1 MTVTLE
7 ISTEIE
13 AVLSAKAELFGLALP
28 DYVFSLC
35 EAAADDYYSLSLEEI
50 STVQER
56 IADREA
62 GNEGILLED
71 LRIEVLAKRE
81 ARANPLAAGN
91 FP

>member
-7 ISTEIE
+7 IPAEIE
-13 AVLSAKAELFGLALP
+13 SVLSAKAELFGLALP
-28 DYVFSLC
+28 EYIFSLC

-62 GNEGILLED
+62 GDKGILLED
-71 LRIEVLAKRE
+71 WRTEVLAKRE
-81 ARANPLAAGN
+81 ARADHLAAGN